1 MATALDRYR
10 VLAGGVISLIVMMGV
25 ARFAYT
31 PVLPVMLDAQ
41 ALSNAQGAWLTTI
54 NYIGYF
60 LGALLTASISDM
72 ALKSRL
78 FRVGLVIAVLSTFG
92 MALTENIVLWAIWR
106 FMAGLSSAAG
116 LLIGSGLVLHWLMR
130 HHFRSELGIH
140 MAGMGLGIIV
150 TTLLVEVF
158 TPALAWQEQWLG
170 LAIAATVL
178 AIPAW
183 FWMPQA
189 DNQQTTVTGEKLE
202 DKPPSKLFLYW
213 FMAAYFCA
221 GVGFVVNGTF
231 TIALIQSEPS
241 IAHFGNMAFI
251 IVGILAAPACIAW
264 DYIARVTG
272 SMGALLLAFVLHTM
286 GIALPLISM
295 SLLSNLV
302 SAALYG
308 FTFIGIVSLVLT
320 MAGRYYPSKP
330 AKMMGKMTL
339 SYGVAQIVAPSLIA
353 LSPSVEQGYTV
364 GLWIAFVTMV
374 FGTVILFGIRNK
386 A

>member
-1 MATALDRYR
+1 MSAAIERYK
-10 VLAGGVISLIVMMGV
+10 VLAGGIISLIVMMGV

-31 PVLPVMLDAQ
+31 PVLPVMLEGG
-41 ALSNAQGAWLTTI
+41 ALDNAQGAWLTTI
-54 NYIGYF
+54 NYMGYF
-60 LGALLTASISDM
+60 CGALLTASISDM
-72 ALKSRL
+72 RLKSRL
-78 FRVGLVIAVLSTFG
+78 FRVGLMLAVLSTFG
-92 MALTENIVLWAIWR
+92 MALTENMYLWAIWR
-106 FMAGLSSAAG
+106 FIAGLSSAAG

-140 MAGMGLGIIV
+140 MAGMGLGIIF

-170 LAIAATVL
+170 LACAATLL
-178 AIPAW
+178 AIPVW
-183 FWMPQA
+183 LWVPQA
-189 DNQQTTVTGEKLE
+189 DNQQTTITGTKLE

-213 FMAAYFCA
+213 FMVAYFCA

-231 TIALIQSEPS
+231 TIALIQAEPS
-241 IAHFGNMAFI
+241 IADFGNLAFI
-251 IVGILAAPACIAW
+251 VVGLLAAPACIVW
-264 DYIARVTG
+264 DYIARAVG
-272 SMGALLLAFVLHTM
+272 SMYALLLAFVLHTM

-295 SLLSNLV
+295 SLTSNLV

-339 SYGVAQIVAPSLIA
+339 SYGVAQIAAPSLIA
-353 LSPSVEQGYTV
+353 LSPSVEHGYTI
-364 GLWIAFVTMV
+364 GLWIALVTMA
-374 FGTVILFGIRNK
+374 FGTLVLFGIRHK